1 MSDQKEDCNICLE
14 SLKFY
19 NCLDKYFHF
28 LRHYNENTL
37 KVFIRIIVYTYL
49 HTLNSL
55 VKCQILCFICAI
67 SYLYQCVVEFL
78 NLIFDI

>member
-37 KVFIRIIVYTYL
+37 KVFIALLYT
-49 HTLNSL
+49 HTY
-55 VKCQILCFICAI
+55 IH
-67 SYLYQCVVEFL
+67 
-78 NLIFDI
+78 